1 MAHNVKAAQTDAL
14 SYTHSGNAMND
25 TYHEFALLL
34 MLSAVVGAI
43 AVRLRQPLLM
53 AYIIVG
59 IAVGPAAFGWV
70 GAHDQINLLA
80 QIGITVLL
88 FVVGL
93 KLDLRHVRQIGPVAL
108 ATGLG
113 QLSFTILFG
122 FLIVL
127 ALGKGWLDALYIAIA
142 LTFSSTIIIVKLLSD
157 KRELDSLHGR
167 IAVGFLIVQDLA
179 VVIAMMLMSGLGGIG
194 SEAVGGMTL
203 ALSLLARLGGA
214 AVLLYFLMR
223 YVLPL
228 VADTLARS
236 QELLLI
242 FAIAWGTALAA
253 LGEYAGFSKEAG
265 AFVAGF
271 SLASTAYRE
280 AISARLTSIRD
291 FLLLFFFIDLGAK
304 LDFSTLGEETG
315 TALVLS
321 LFVLIG
327 NPLIVMAI
335 MGYMGYRKRTSFLAG
350 LTVAQISEFSIIFVA
365 MGISLGHIGAGALG
379 LTTLVGLITIA
390 LSSYMILYSHRL
402 YGWLAPWLG
411 PFERRTP
418 FRELAVENAPAQTE
432 RPDILV
438 FGLGRYGSRLA
449 LKLREQN
456 MRVLGVDFD
465 PEVIKAQQRT
475 GLDARFGDCE
485 APEFIESLPL
495 KDLPWIVSSLPDT
508 GANRALISALAEH
521 HYRGRI
527 AIVARDEAESE
538 NLRMLGEVE
547 VILPFNQAADFAA
560 LDLAARI
567 ASAEVPDL
575 KETP

>member
-1 MAHNVKAAQTDAL
+1 
-14 SYTHSGNAMND
+14 MNSV
-25 TYHEFALLL
+25 YHEFALLL
-34 MLSAVVGAI
+34 MLSAVVGAM

-53 AYIIVG
+53 AYILVG
-59 IAVGPAAFGWV
+59 ILVGPAVFGWV
-70 GAHDQINLLA
+70 GSHDQIDLLA

-113 QLSFTILFG
+113 QLGFTILFG
-122 FLIVL
+122 FFIIL
-127 ALGKGWLDALYIAIA
+127 ALGKGWVDALYVAVA
-142 LTFSSTIIIVKLLSD
+142 LTFSSTIIVVKLLSD
-157 KRELDSLHGR
+157 KRELESLHGR

-179 VVIAMMLMSGLGGIG
+179 VVMAMMVMSGLGG
-194 SEAVGGMTL
+194 VGGEVLSGSSL
-203 ALSLLARLGGA
+203 AISLLARLGGA
-214 AVLLYFLMR
+214 AVLLYILMR
-223 YVLPL
+223 FVLPQ
-228 VADTLARS
+228 VVDTLARS

-265 AFVAGF
+265 AFIAGF

-280 AISARLTSIRD
+280 AINARLASVRD

-304 LDFSTLGEETG
+304 LDFSTLGDEMG
-315 TALVLS
+315 NALALS

-365 MGISLGHIGAGALG
+365 MGISLGHIGPGALG

-402 YGWLAPWLG
+402 YAWLSPWLG
-411 PFERRTP
+411 VFERRTP
-418 FRELAVENAPAQTE
+418 FRELAVENTPFHTE
-432 RPDILV
+432 RPDVVV
-438 FGLGRYGSRLA
+438 FGLGRYGARLA
-449 LKLREQN
+449 VKLQAQG

-465 PEVIKAQQRT
+465 PEVVKSLQLT
-475 GLDARFGDCE
+475 SVNARFGDCE
-485 APEFIESLPL
+485 APDFIESLPL
-495 KDLPWIVSSLPDT
+495 AGVPWVVSSLPDAD
-508 GANRALISALAEH
+508 ANRALLHALTEC
-521 HYRGRI
+521 RFTGQI
-527 AIVARDEAESE
+527 AIVSRHEADAQILST
-538 NLRMLGEVE
+538 LGTVE

-560 LDLAARI
+560 LDIAARI
-567 ASAEVPDL
+567 ASAELSEVNSR
-575 KETP
+575 KESS

>member
-1 MAHNVKAAQTDAL
+1 
-14 SYTHSGNAMND
+14 MNSI
-25 TYHEFALLL
+25 YHEFALLL
-34 MLSAVVGAI
+34 LLSAVVGAI

-59 IAVGPAAFGWV
+59 ILAGPAVFGWV
-70 GAHDQINLLA
+70 AAHDQIDLLA

-113 QLSFTILFG
+113 QLTFTILFG
-122 FLIVL
+122 FVIVL
-127 ALGKGWLDALYIAIA
+127 ALGRGWLEALYVAVA

-179 VVIAMMLMSGLGGIG
+179 VVIAMMVMSGLGGIG
-194 SEAVGGMTL
+194 GEAVGGTTL

-214 AVLLYFLMR
+214 ALMLYILMR
-223 YVLPL
+223 FVLPRA
-228 VADTLARS
+228 VDTLARS

-253 LGEYAGFSKEAG
+253 LGEYVGFSKEAG
-265 AFVAGF
+265 AFIAGF

-280 AISARLTSIRD
+280 AINARLASIRD

-304 LDFSTLGEETG
+304 LDFSTLGEEVS
-315 TALVLS
+315 TAVVLS

-365 MGISLGHIGAGALG
+365 MGISLGHIGTGALG

-411 PFERRTP
+411 IFERTTP
-418 FRELAVENAPAQTE
+418 FRELAVENTPTQSE
-432 RPDILV
+432 RPDVLV

-449 LKLREQN
+449 LKLMAQN
-456 MRVLGVDFD
+456 MRVMGVDFD
-465 PEVIKAQQRT
+465 PEVIKTRQLA
-475 GLDARFGDCE
+475 GMDARFGDCE

-495 KDLPWIVSSLPDT
+495 AGVPWVVSCLPDSN
-508 GANRALISALAEH
+508 ANRALISALTEH
-521 HYRGRI
+521 HFAGRI
-527 AIVARDEAESE
+527 ALVARDDTAADEF
-538 NLRMLGEVE
+538 NNRGQVE
-547 VILPFNQAADFAA
+547 IVLPFNQAADFTA
-560 LDLAARI
+560 LDIAARI
-567 ASAEVPDL
+567 AAAEL
-575 KETP
+575 K